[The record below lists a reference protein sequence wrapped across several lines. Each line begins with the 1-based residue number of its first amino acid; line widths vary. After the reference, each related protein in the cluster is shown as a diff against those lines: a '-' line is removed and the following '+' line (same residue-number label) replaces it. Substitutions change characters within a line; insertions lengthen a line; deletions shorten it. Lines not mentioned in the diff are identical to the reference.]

1 MLPPPPQGE
10 TDGHA
15 QDCGRKEG
23 GRKEQRPTFVQRS
36 VSAPLMQE
44 EEEGEIMGWWEE
56 AEEKFKVLSFPKPKN
71 AEGRGR
77 IEE

>member
-1 MLPPPPQGE
+1 M
-10 TDGHA
+10 
-15 QDCGRKEG
+15 
-23 GRKEQRPTFVQRS
+23 QRS

-56 AEEKFKVLSFPKPKN
+56 AEKFKVLSFPKPKN

>member
-1 MLPPPPQGE
+1 MHK
-10 TDGHA
+10 TVV
-15 QDCGRKEG
+15 GRKE
-23 GRKEQRPTFVQRS
+23 EQRPTFVQRS